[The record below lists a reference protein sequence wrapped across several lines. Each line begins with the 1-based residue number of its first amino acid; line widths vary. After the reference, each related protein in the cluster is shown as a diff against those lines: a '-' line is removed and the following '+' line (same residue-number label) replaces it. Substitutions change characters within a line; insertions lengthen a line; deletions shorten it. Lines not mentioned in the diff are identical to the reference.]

1 LQVYYA
7 LGKAGIKRQEERSF
21 VLQVL
26 YACEF
31 NKDPWQVLLTRIA
44 EEQQMPVT
52 AYVEQMILLSQEHKL
67 EIDEEIKIKL
77 KNWDYHRVA
86 VIDRIILHMA
96 LVELLYYEDIPPEVT
111 MNEAI
116 ELAKKFSTE
125 QSNRFING
133 LIDAIYKKLKR
144 EGRIIKSGRGLI
156 SRITE

>member
-1 LQVYYA
+1 M
-7 LGKAGIKRQEERSF
+7 GKTGIKREEERSF

-26 YACEF
+26 YACEY
-31 NKDPWQVLLTRIA
+31 NNEPWQVLMQRIA
-44 EEQQMPVT
+44 EEQQIPITV
-52 AYVEQMILLSQEHKL
+52 YVKQMIMLSQEHRE
-67 EIDEEIKIKL
+67 EIDEEIKLKL

-86 VIDRIILHMA
+86 VIDRIILRMA
-96 LVELLYYEDIPPEVT
+96 LVELLYNRDIPPEVT

-116 ELAKKFSTE
+116 ELAKKYSTE
-125 QSNRFING
+125 KSNRFING